1 MAVAKRQGRE
11 KPAKTEQRK
20 VKGRSRTRVRTS
32 GRTALLTKPNLH
44 GAGPGGRKKHIKRGA
59 KGLSLFLPHA
69 AGALFSSRLWIY
81 VPSRLEDGF
90 SCFLLNKIE
99 LICLRAITRSVR
111 DLRAITKSV
120 QDPRAVPLRG
130 GFNVRHSKS
139 LLWRDKNQGAY
150 TRVT

>member
-11 KPAKTEQRK
+11 KPTKIEQRK

-44 GAGPGGRKKHIKRGA
+44 GAGPGGRKKHIERGA
-59 KGLSLFLPHA
+59 KGLSLSPLRSW
-69 AGALFSSRLWIY
+69 ALFSSHLWID
-81 VPSRLEDGF
+81 VPSHLEDGF

-99 LICLRAITRSVR
+99 LICLRAITQ
-111 DLRAITKSV
+111 SV
-120 QDPRAVPLRG
+120 QDPRAVTRQG

-150 TRVT
+150 TRMT